1 MSYQN
6 FEEIER
12 IHSCWSMMDKVARMA
27 YLMGEKK
34 RLNDLAYQY
43 GLYLQSKGGF
53 ITAEERTK
61 AMHLI
66 EMINSV
72 QAEGEKVNAE
82 FRNEW
87 WNEWRKQADQMLR
100 RLERSM
106 ELESSV
112 ARDDYSL

>member
-1 MSYQN
+1 MTNQN

-12 IHSCWSMMDKVARMA
+12 MHSYSSMMDKISRMA
-27 YLMGEKK
+27 YLKGEKK
-34 RLNDLAYQY
+34 RLDDMAYRY

-66 EMINSV
+66 EMIDVV

-87 WNEWRKQADQMLR
+87 WNEWRKKAVQMLR
-100 RLERSM
+100 G
-106 ELESSV
+106 
-112 ARDDYSL
+112 